1 MEVEKD
7 TGESEGW
14 ENRRGVV
21 PGGEDKLKSPC
32 VKSMFRAIS
41 AVGLGSA
48 GSNEHEDENADEDE
62 IIVRSSRNR
71 SKGFM

>member
-1 MEVEKD
+1 MIQ
-7 TGESEGW
+7 GRARGGRIGEGW
-14 ENRRGVV
+14 CLEER
-21 PGGEDKLKSPC
+21 DKLKSPC

-71 SKGFM
+71 SNGFM